1 MHPKKYFKRGEIVDI
16 TLEIDKDIF
25 NPIYLDLLYSYTSK
39 KDYRYIS
46 LLGGAGSG
54 KSVFMTQRLLLR
66 VLEEEG
72 HRILVVRKVASTLRN
87 SVFSL
92 FKDIISE
99 WGLNDF
105 FTISNSYMTITAPN
119 GSEIIFIGLD
129 NPEKIK
135 SIAGITSIWI
145 EEATELSLQDFNQL
159 DLRLRG
165 EVGLHKEVI
174 LTFNP
179 ISDTHWI
186 KKRFYDSCSSDTIK
200 LKTTYKDNKFLDD
213 KYVEVLESLKN
224 SDPVY
229 YNIYCLGEW
238 GSTGDLVWNNYKIE
252 DIPLN
257 DEYYDSVFCGL
268 DFGFNDPSALL
279 KIGIKDGE
287 LYILDEIYKTGLTN
301 KELMNLVTPYKDY
314 RIIADSAEPSRI
326 KEFYQDGFNIKGA
339 KKGKNSIKKGID
351 FIRGRKLRVSPMCTN
366 FISEISNYTYEKD
379 REGNPTEQP
388 IGINDHLMSA
398 LRYGTEPLQYQDKVM
413 FLK

>member
-1 MHPKKYFKRGEIVDI
+1 MDI
-16 TLEIDKDIF
+16 TLEIDKKIF
-25 NPIYLDLLYSYTSK
+25 NDIYLDLLYSYTSRR
-39 KDYRYIS
+39 DYRYIS

-66 VLEEEG
+66 ILEEEG

-99 WGLNDF
+99 WGLSDLF
-105 FTISNSYMTITAPN
+105 AISNSYMTITAPN

-129 NPEKIK
+129 NSEKIK

-186 KKRFYDSCSSDTIK
+186 KKRFYDSSSPDTIT
-200 LKTTYKDNKFLDD
+200 LNTTYKDNKFLDV
-213 KYVEVLESLKN
+213 KYIEVLESLKH

-252 DIPLN
+252 EIPLN
-257 DEYYDSVFCGL
+257 DEYYDDVFCGL
-268 DFGFNDPSALL
+268 DFGFNDPSALV

-287 LYILDEIYKTGLTN
+287 LYILGEIYKTGLTN

-339 KKGKNSIKKGID
+339 KKGKNSIKRGID
-351 FIRGRKLRVSPMCTN
+351 FIRGRKLRVSPKCTN
-366 FISEISNYTYEKD
+366 FINEISNYTYEKD

-398 LRYGTEPLQYQDKVM
+398 LRYGTEPLQYQDKIM